1 MTPDTG
7 ALPSSY
13 LSGPESSR
21 QRLPPSGRHGSL
33 SASKRFPEAMA
44 ALSPRGP
51 PFRRGPAKAKPSLRR
66 PTRWAIPFF
75 GPAAAMGVPVGTI
88 GALRIGAMG
97 GAAPGQAG
105 VAAGGA
111 MGGAGRGGDR
121 RIHHVFSPDLFAL
134 PD

>member
-1 MTPDTG
+1 MTPDSG
-7 ALPSSY
+7 ALTSSY
-13 LSGPESSR
+13 LAGPESSR
-21 QRLPPSGRHGSL
+21 QRLPSGGRHGSL
-33 SASKRFPEAMA
+33 STSKRFPEAMA

-51 PFRRGPAKAKPSLRR
+51 PSRRGPAKAKPSLHR
-66 PTRWAIPFF
+66 PTRWAIPYF

-111 MGGAGRGGDR
+111 MGGAGRGAIGGF
-121 RIHHVFSPDLFAL
+121 ITFFSADLFAL